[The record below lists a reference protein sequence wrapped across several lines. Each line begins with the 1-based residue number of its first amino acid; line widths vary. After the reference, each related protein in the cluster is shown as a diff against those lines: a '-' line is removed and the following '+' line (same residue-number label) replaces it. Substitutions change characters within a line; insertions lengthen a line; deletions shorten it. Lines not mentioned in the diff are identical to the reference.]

1 MASRLINVAGN
12 PNLARC
18 PSSGAIININKD
30 EIEKS
35 RALKSA
41 RQNKD
46 KEFRELRQD
55 VNDLK
60 ELLNKLVEKL

>member
-1 MASRLINVAGN
+1 M
-12 PNLARC
+12 ARC